1 MSSSGRASCEE
12 TPTGGDCMIQLTR
25 LNKQPLWV
33 NSDLIKYVEGSPDT
47 LLTLM
52 GGDKIVVREACE
64 AVVERVMSFRMQWTT
79 ISSEVDRNAKCHG
92 RWRALVGGLSALVAS
107 LLTLIR
113 ETPRLR

>member
-1 MSSSGRASCEE
+1 
-12 TPTGGDCMIQLTR
+12 MIQLTR

-64 AVVERVMSFRMQWTT
+64 AVVERVIAFRRRVLEGL
-79 ISSEVDRNAKCHG
+79 ISPG
-92 RWRALVGGLSALVAS
+92 SAPSGNCPLPEAQAERV
-107 LLTLIR
+107 IQ
-113 ETPRLR
+113 EEE